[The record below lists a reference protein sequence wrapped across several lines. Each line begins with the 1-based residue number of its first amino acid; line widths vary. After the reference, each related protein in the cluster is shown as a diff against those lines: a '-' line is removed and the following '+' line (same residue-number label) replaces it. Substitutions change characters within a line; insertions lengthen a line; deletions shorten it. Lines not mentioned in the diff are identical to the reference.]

1 MKFSSTEHPLTW
13 FRDEYRKGSL
23 DIRPPY
29 QRAPIWAERQK
40 NALIESILLGL
51 PIPEVYIQQTV
62 DDDGEATH
70 AIVDGQQRIRT
81 VLQYIGV
88 EADEETENDFGLDRL
103 PADSPWLGKSFS
115 DLSSE
120 DRRGFWGY
128 RLSVREL
135 ETDNDGEVRDM
146 FKRLNKYTVPLKPQE
161 LRNATYVGPFAR
173 LATLI
178 ADETEYWAENS
189 IVSTQ
194 AIRRMGDIE
203 FVAELLIG
211 TMHGPQGG
219 SAALIDE
226 YYAQYEDYEEEFPE
240 QRATRRRFNVALGLI
255 QAVFPEIRRV
265 RWRNKTD
272 FYSLF
277 VVVAYLIREEG
288 LSATGKTRALR
299 DSLTKFAD
307 KVELRQSD
315 ERATVAPE
323 IQSYVR
329 AMTRGA
335 NDKARR
341 GERHR
346 ALLAWLA
353 PITG

>member
-1 MKFSSTEHPLTW
+1 MEFNSTEHPLTW
-13 FRDEYRKGSL
+13 FRDEYRKGAL

-29 QRAPIWAERQK
+29 QRAPIWADRQK

-62 DDDGEATH
+62 DENGETTH
-70 AIVDGQQRIRT
+70 AIVDGQQRVRT

-88 EADEETENDFGLDRL
+88 DADEEEQNDFALDRL
-103 PADSPWLGKSFS
+103 PAGSVWQGQTFS
-115 DLSSE
+115 ELSAD
-120 DRRGFWGY
+120 DRQRFWRY
-128 RLSVREL
+128 RLAVREL
-135 ETDNDGEVRDM
+135 ETDNEGEVRDM

-161 LRNATYVGPFAR
+161 LRNATYVGPFAA
-173 LATLI
+173 LATAI

-194 AIRRMGDIE
+194 SIRRMGDIE

-219 SAALIDE
+219 RAALIDE
-226 YYAQYEDYEEEFPE
+226 YYAQYEDFEDEFPE
-240 QRATRRRFNVALGLI
+240 QRATRRRFNATLGLI
-255 QAVFPEIRRV
+255 QKIFPEIRKV

-277 VVVAYLIREEG
+277 VALAYLIREEG
-288 LSATGKTRALR
+288 LKSSGKTRALR
-299 DSLTKFAD
+299 DALTQFAD
-307 KVELRQSD
+307 DVELRQAD
-315 ERATVAPE
+315 EVARVPGE
-323 IQSYVR
+323 VQRYVR
-329 AMTRGA
+329 SLTRGA

-346 ALLAWLA
+346 ALLEWLQ
-353 PITG
+353 PVI

>member
-1 MKFSSTEHPLTW
+1 MKFNSTEHPLTW
-13 FRDEYRKGSL
+13 FRDEYRKGTL

-29 QRAPIWAERQK
+29 QRAPIWADRQK

-62 DDDGEATH
+62 DENGETTH
-70 AIVDGQQRIRT
+70 AIVDGQQRVRT

-88 EADEETENDFGLDRL
+88 DADEDDQNDFALDRL
-103 PADSPWLGKSFS
+103 PSGSVWLGQTFS
-115 DLSSE
+115 ELSAK
-120 DRRGFWGY
+120 DRQNFWRY

-135 ETDNDGEVRDM
+135 ETDNEGEVRDM

-161 LRNATYVGPFAR
+161 LRNATYVGPFAA
-173 LATLI
+173 LATSI
-178 ADETEYWAENS
+178 ADASEYWAENS

-194 AIRRMGDIE
+194 SIRRMGDIE

-219 SAALIDE
+219 RAAAIDE
-226 YYAQYEDYEEEFPE
+226 YYAQYEDFDDEFPE
-240 QRATRRRFNVALGLI
+240 QRSTRRRFSTTLGLI
-255 QAVFPEIRRV
+255 HRIFPEIRKV

-277 VVVAYLIREEG
+277 VALAYLIREEG
-288 LSATGKTRALR
+288 LKSSGKTRALR
-299 DSLTKFAD
+299 DSLTTFAEY
-307 KVELRQSD
+307 VELRQAD
-315 ERATVAPE
+315 EGAKVPSEVQR
-323 IQSYVR
+323 YVR
-329 AMTRGA
+329 SLTRGA

-346 ALLAWLA
+346 ALLDWLR
-353 PITG
+353 PVI